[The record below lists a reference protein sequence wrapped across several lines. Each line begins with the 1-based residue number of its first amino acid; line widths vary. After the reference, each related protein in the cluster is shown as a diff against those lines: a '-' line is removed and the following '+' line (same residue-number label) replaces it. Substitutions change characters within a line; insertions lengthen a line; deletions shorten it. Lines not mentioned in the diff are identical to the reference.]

1 MRVKEENRETAVFSR
16 AEQRKIERICMEK
29 GGIYTGIVLC
39 LHTGIRIG
47 ELLSLT
53 WRDVDFRSN
62 LLRVEKTVVR
72 LRAEDGG
79 YTDYIDRPKSPS
91 SRRAIPLS
99 PKAAEALKEMKK
111 HAGGEYVFCGRKGR
125 VSVRAYQHRFENL
138 LRKNNI
144 RVLHF
149 HALRHTFATRVM
161 ECGVDVKTLSELL
174 GHKNAAITLNRYA
187 HSMMDTKRKALRR
200 MEKYIG
206 M

>member
-1 MRVKEENRETAVFSR
+1 
-16 AEQRKIERICMEK
+16 
-29 GGIYTGIVLC
+29 
-39 LHTGIRIG
+39 
-47 ELLSLT
+47 
-53 WRDVDFRSN
+53 
-62 LLRVEKTVVR
+62 
-72 LRAEDGG
+72 
-79 YTDYIDRPKSPS
+79 
-91 SRRAIPLS
+91 
-99 PKAAEALKEMKK
+99 MKK
-111 HAGGEYVFCGRKGR
+111 HAEGEYVFCGRKGR